1 MDGLFSQWVATDA
14 WRDEATTW
22 IGDELA
28 AVGRQMTGEV
38 EQRRIR
44 SWSTQLVVPTDRGT
58 VWFKGNCPA
67 LAFEPAVHRALAS
80 LEPDEVD
87 DPLAIDDA
95 RGWMMTA
102 DRGATLGD
110 SRDATLEDWQAVVRL
125 AATLQRR
132 VAGEGS
138 TLRRAGL
145 PDCSPSTVPARYQ
158 WLIEQLAALPGDHPS
173 HLTDDVRA
181 ELEAGVSVVEDA
193 VETLSAARLPVTL
206 QHGDLHPRNV
216 FAVGSSL
223 RMFDFGDAQWAHA
236 LEMLAVPYG
245 YVTRL
250 TTHPWPAVLSA
261 YAQVWSDVIDP
272 VELETLMTPAMVTHA
287 VNRSFTWL
295 GSVVGAQPHELAEWG
310 DSPLYYLKLALQPF
324 PPEDPEQGP

>member
-14 WRDEATTW
+14 WWDEAIAWVRDELTA
-22 IGDELA
+22 I
-28 AVGRQMTGEV
+28 GRQVTGEV

-44 SWSTQLVVPTDRGT
+44 PWSTQLVVPTDRGT
-58 VWFKGNCPA
+58 VWFKANCPA
-67 LAFEPAVHRALAS
+67 LGFEPAVHRALSS
-80 LEPDEVD
+80 LEPEEVD
-87 DPLAIDDA
+87 EPLAIDDA

-102 DRGATLGD
+102 DRGSTLGD

-132 VAGEGS
+132 VAEEGP
-138 TLRRAGL
+138 TLWEAGL
-145 PDCSPSTVPARYQ
+145 PVCSPQTVPARYR
-158 WLIEQLAALPGDHPS
+158 WLIEQLAALPGDHRS
-173 HLTDDVRA
+173 HLADDRRG
-181 ELEAGVSVVEDA
+181 ELEDGLLVVEEA
-193 VETLSAARLPVTL
+193 VETLGAARLPVTL

-261 YAQVWSDVIDP
+261 YAQVWSDLIDP
-272 VELETLMTPAMVTHA
+272 ADLEALMTPAMVTHA

-295 GSVVGAQPHELAEWG
+295 GSIAGAQPHELAEWG
-310 DSPLYYLKLALQPF
+310 DSPLYYLTLALQPF
-324 PPEDPEQGP
+324 PPADPESGP

>member
-1 MDGLFSQWVATDA
+1 MGGLFSQWVATDA
-14 WRDEATTW
+14 WRDEATAW

-28 AVGRQMTGEV
+28 AVGRQVTGEV
-38 EQRRIR
+38 EQPRIR
-44 SWSTQLVVPTDRGT
+44 SWSTQLVVPPDRGT

-87 DPLAIDDA
+87 APLAIDDA
-95 RGWMMTA
+95 RGWMLTA

-110 SRDATLEDWQAVVRL
+110 SRDPTLEDWQAVVRL

-132 VAGEGS
+132 VAGEAS

-145 PDCSPSTVPARYQ
+145 PDCSPSTVSARYQ
-158 WLIEQLAALPGDHPS
+158 WLIEQLAALPAEHPS
-173 HLTDDVRA
+173 HLTGDVRA
-181 ELEAGVSVVEDA
+181 ELEAGVAVVEDA
-193 VETLSAARLPVTL
+193 VEILAAARLPTTL

-250 TTHPWPAVLSA
+250 TAHPWPAVLSA
-261 YAQVWSDVIDP
+261 YAQVWADVIDP
-272 VELETLMTPAMVTHA
+272 VELEALRTPAMVTHA

-295 GSVVGAQPHELAEWG
+295 GSIVGAQPHELAEWG
-310 DSPLYYLKLALQPF
+310 DSPLYYLRLALQPF
-324 PPEDPEQGP
+324 PPEAAEQGP

>member
-1 MDGLFSQWVATDA
+1 MDGLFSHWVATDG
-14 WRDEATTW
+14 WRDEATAW
-22 IGDELA
+22 IRDELA
-28 AVGRQMTGEV
+28 AVGRQVTGEV
-38 EQRRIR
+38 DQRRIR
-44 SWSTQLVVPTDRGT
+44 PWSTQLVVPTDRGT
-58 VWFKGNCPA
+58 VWFKANCPA
-67 LAFEPAVHRALAS
+67 LAFEPAVHRALSS

-87 DPLAIDDA
+87 EPLAVDDA

-132 VAGEGS
+132 VAEEGP
-138 TLRRAGL
+138 TLWGAGL
-145 PDCSPSTVPARYQ
+145 PDCSPQTVPARYR

-173 HLTDDVRA
+173 HLADDGRT
-181 ELEAGVSVVEDA
+181 ELEEGISVVEDA
-193 VETLSAARLPVTL
+193 VETLCAASLPVTL

-216 FAVGSSL
+216 FAVGNSL

-250 TTHPWPAVLSA
+250 TTHPWPDVLSA

-272 VELETLMTPAMVTHA
+272 ADLEALMTPAMVTHA

-295 GSVVGAQPHELAEWG
+295 GSIAGAQPHELAEWG

-324 PPEDPEQGP
+324 PPADPESGP

>member
-1 MDGLFSQWVATDA
+1 MDDVFSQWVATDA
-14 WRDEATTW
+14 WRDEATSW
-22 IGDELA
+22 IRDELT
-28 AVGRQMTGEV
+28 AVGRQVTGEI

-44 SWSTQLVVPTDRGT
+44 PWSTQLVVPTDQGT

-67 LAFEPAVHRALAS
+67 LAFEPAVHRVLAS

-87 DPLAIDDA
+87 APLAVDEA
-95 RGWMMTA
+95 AGWMMTA

-110 SRDATLEDWQAVVRL
+110 SHDATLEDWQAVVRL

-132 VAGEGS
+132 VTPEGE
-138 TLRRAGL
+138 TLRGAGL
-145 PDCSPSTVPARYQ
+145 PDCSPAAVPARYQ
-158 WLIEQLAALPGDHPS
+158 WLIEQLVQLPEDHPS
-173 HLTDDVRA
+173 HLTQEVRA
-181 ELEAGVSVVEDA
+181 ELEAGLQVVEQA
-193 VETLSAARLPVTL
+193 VEALGAAPLPVTL

-216 FAVGSSL
+216 FVVDGSMRL
-223 RMFDFGDAQWAHA
+223 FDFGDAQWAHA

-261 YAQVWSDVIDP
+261 YADVWSDVIAPAD
-272 VELETLMTPAMVTHA
+272 LESLMTPAMVAHA
-287 VNRSFTWL
+287 VNRAFTWL
-295 GSVVGAQPHELAEWG
+295 GSIVGAQPHELAEWG
-310 DSPLYYLKLALQPF
+310 DSPLYYLRLALEPF

>member
-1 MDGLFSQWVATDA
+1 MDGLFSQWVAADA
-14 WRDEATTW
+14 WREEATAW
-22 IGDELA
+22 IRTELA
-28 AVGRQMTGEV
+28 AVGRLVTGEV

-44 SWSTQLVVPTDRGT
+44 PWSTQLVVPTDRGT

-87 DPLAIDDA
+87 DPLAVDDD

-132 VAGEGS
+132 VAREES
-138 TLRRAGL
+138 TLCGAGL

-158 WLIEQLAALPGDHPS
+158 WLIEQLADLPEEHPS
-173 HLTDDVRA
+173 HLTREVRA
-181 ELEAGVSVVEDA
+181 ELEVGLPVVEEA
-193 VETLSAARLPVTL
+193 VEALVAARLPVTL

-223 RMFDFGDAQWAHA
+223 RMFDFGDSQWAHA

-250 TTHPWPAVLSA
+250 TTHPWPDVLSA
-261 YAQVWSDVIDP
+261 YAQVWSDVIAPAD
-272 VELETLMTPAMVTHA
+272 LEAMMTPAMVTHA

-295 GSVVGAQPHELAEWG
+295 GSIVGAQPHELVEWG
-310 DSPLYYLKLALQPF
+310 DSPLYYLRLALQPF
-324 PPEDPEQGP
+324 PPADPESGP

>member
-1 MDGLFSQWVATDA
+1 MDGLFSHWVATDA
-14 WRDEATTW
+14 WRDEATAW
-22 IGDELA
+22 IRDELA
-28 AVGRQMTGEV
+28 AVGRQVTGEV
-38 EQRRIR
+38 DQRRIR
-44 SWSTQLVVPTDRGT
+44 PWSTQLVVPTDRGT
-58 VWFKGNCPA
+58 VWFKANCPA
-67 LAFEPAVHRALAS
+67 LAFEPAVHRALSS

-87 DPLAIDDA
+87 EPLAVDDA

-132 VAGEGS
+132 VAEEGP
-138 TLRRAGL
+138 TLWRAGL
-145 PDCSPSTVPARYQ
+145 PDCSPQTVPARYR

-173 HLTDDVRA
+173 HLADDGRT
-181 ELEAGVSVVEDA
+181 ELEEGISVVEEA
-193 VETLSAARLPVTL
+193 VETLCAASLPVTL

-216 FAVGSSL
+216 FAVGNSL
-223 RMFDFGDAQWAHA
+223 RTFDFGDAQWAHA

-250 TTHPWPAVLSA
+250 TTHPWPDVLSA
-261 YAQVWSDVIDP
+261 YAQVWSDVIDSAD
-272 VELETLMTPAMVTHA
+272 LEALMTPAMVTHG

-295 GSVVGAQPHELAEWG
+295 GSIVGAQPHELAEWG

-324 PPEDPEQGP
+324 PPADPESGP

>member
-1 MDGLFSQWVATDA
+1 MDGLFSHWVATDT
-14 WRDEATTW
+14 WRDVATAW
-22 IGDELA
+22 IRDEHA
-28 AVGRQMTGEV
+28 SVSRQVTGEGV
-38 EQRRIR
+38 QRRVR
-44 SWSTQLVVPTDRGT
+44 PWSTQLVVPTDRGT
-58 VWFKGNCPA
+58 VWFKANCPA
-67 LAFEPAVHRALAS
+67 LAFEPAVHRALSS

-87 DPLAIDDA
+87 EPLAVDDA

-102 DRGATLGD
+102 DRGVTLGD

-132 VAGEGS
+132 VAEEGPA
-138 TLRRAGL
+138 LRGAGL
-145 PDCSPSTVPARYQ
+145 PDCSPPTVAARYR
-158 WLIEQLAALPGDHPS
+158 WLIEQLAALPVDHPS
-173 HLTDDVRA
+173 HLGDDGRG
-181 ELEAGVSVVEDA
+181 ELEDGLPVVEGA

-216 FAVGSSL
+216 FAVGDSL
-223 RMFDFGDAQWAHA
+223 RVFDFGDAQWAHA

-250 TTHPWPAVLSA
+250 TTHPWPDVLSA
-261 YAQVWSDVIDP
+261 YAQEWSDVVDP
-272 VELETLMTPAMVTHA
+272 ADLEALMTPAMVTHA

-295 GSVVGAQPHELAEWG
+295 GSIVGAQPHELAEWG

-324 PPEDPEQGP
+324 PPADPESGP

>member
-14 WRDEATTW
+14 WRDEATGW
-22 IGDELA
+22 IRDELA
-28 AVGRQMTGEV
+28 AVGRQVTGDA

-44 SWSTQLVVPTDRGT
+44 PWSTQLVVPTDRGT

-67 LAFEPAVHRALAS
+67 LSFEPGLHRALAL

-87 DPLAIDDA
+87 DPLAVDHT
-95 RGWMMTA
+95 RGWMVTA

-132 VAGEGS
+132 VASEGP
-138 TLRRAGL
+138 TLRGAGL
-145 PDCSPSTVPARYQ
+145 PDCSPSTVPARYR
-158 WLIEQLAALPGDHPS
+158 WLIEELAALPGDHPS
-173 HLTDDVRA
+173 HLTDDGRA
-181 ELEAGVSVVEDA
+181 ELEAGLPVVLAA
-193 VETLSAARLPVTL
+193 VETLDAAGLPVTL

-261 YAQVWSDVIDP
+261 YAQVWSDLVDP
-272 VELETLMTPAMVTHA
+272 ADLEALMTPAMVTHA

-295 GSVVGAQPHELAEWG
+295 GSIVGAQPRELAEWG
-310 DSPLYYLKLALQPF
+310 DSPLYYLRLALQPF
-324 PPEDPEQGP
+324 PPTDPESGP

>member
-1 MDGLFSQWVATDA
+1 MDDLFSQWVATDR
-14 WRDEATTW
+14 WRSEATSW
-22 IGDELA
+22 IHDELA
-28 AVGRQMTGEV
+28 AAGRQVTGEI

-44 SWSTQLVVPTDRGT
+44 PWSTQLVVPTDRGT

-67 LAFEPAVHRALAS
+67 LAFEPAVHRVLAA

-87 DPLAIDDA
+87 APLAVDEA
-95 RGWMMTA
+95 AGWMMTA

-110 SRDATLEDWQAVVRL
+110 SHDATLEDWQAVVRL
-125 AATLQRR
+125 AATVQRR
-132 VAGEGS
+132 VAPHRA

-145 PDCSPSTVPARYQ
+145 PDCSPVSVPARYE
-158 WLIEQLAALPGDHPS
+158 WLIERLAELPEEHPS
-173 HLTDDVRA
+173 HLNPEVRA
-181 ELEAGVSVVEDA
+181 ELEVGQAVVEAA
-193 VETLSAARLPVTL
+193 VETLDAAPLPVTL

-216 FAVGSSL
+216 FVVDGSM

-250 TTHPWPAVLSA
+250 TTHSWPAVLSA
-261 YAQVWSDVIDP
+261 YADVWSDVIDP
-272 VELETLMTPAMVTHA
+272 SDLESLMTPAMVTHA

-295 GSVVGAQPHELAEWG
+295 GSIVGAQPHELAEWG
-310 DSPLYYLKLALQPF
+310 DSPLYYLRLALEPF
-324 PPEDPEQGP
+324 PPEDPEEGP

>member
-1 MDGLFSQWVATDA
+1 MGGLFSQWVATDA
-14 WRDEATTW
+14 WRDEATAW

-28 AVGRQMTGEV
+28 AVGRQVTGEV
-38 EQRRIR
+38 EQPRIR

-58 VWFKGNCPA
+58 VWFKGACPA

-87 DPLAIDDA
+87 APLAIDDA
-95 RGWMMTA
+95 RGWMLTA

-110 SRDATLEDWQAVVRL
+110 SRDPTLEDWQAVVRL

-132 VAGEGS
+132 VAGEAS

-145 PDCSPSTVPARYQ
+145 PDCSPSTVSARYQ
-158 WLIEQLAALPGDHPS
+158 WLIEQLAALPAQHPS
-173 HLTDDVRA
+173 HLTGDVRA
-181 ELEAGVSVVEDA
+181 ELEAGVAVVADA
-193 VETLSAARLPVTL
+193 AETLAAARLPTTL

-236 LEMLAVPYG
+236 LEILAVPYG

-250 TTHPWPAVLSA
+250 TAHPWPAVLSA
-261 YAQVWSDVIDP
+261 YAQVWADVIDP
-272 VELETLMTPAMVTHA
+272 VELEALMTPAMVTHA

-295 GSVVGAQPHELAEWG
+295 GSIVGAQPHELAEWG
-310 DSPLYYLKLALQPF
+310 DSPLYYLRLALQPF
-324 PPEDPEQGP
+324 PPEAAEQGP

>member
-1 MDGLFSQWVATDA
+1 MATDA
-14 WRDEATTW
+14 WRDEATSW
-22 IGDELA
+22 IRDELA
-28 AVGRQMTGEV
+28 ATGRQVTSEI

-44 SWSTQLVVPTDRGT
+44 PWSTQLVVPTDRGT

-87 DPLAIDDA
+87 VPLAVDEA
-95 RGWMMTA
+95 AGWMMTA

-110 SRDATLEDWQAVVRL
+110 SHDATLEDWQAVVRL

-132 VAGEGS
+132 VATQGAV
-138 TLRRAGL
+138 LRGAGL
-145 PDCSPSTVPARYQ
+145 PDCSPVTVPARYR
-158 WLIEQLAALPGDHPS
+158 WLIEQLAQLPEDHPS
-173 HLTDDVRA
+173 HLTPEVRA
-181 ELEAGVSVVEDA
+181 ELEAGQSVVEEA
-193 VETLSAARLPVTL
+193 VETLDAAPLPVTL

-216 FAVGSSL
+216 FVVDGSM

-250 TTHPWPAVLSA
+250 TTHPWQAVLSA
-261 YAQVWSDVIDP
+261 YAEVWSDVIDP
-272 VELETLMTPAMVTHA
+272 AELESLMTPAMVTHA

-295 GSVVGAQPHELAEWG
+295 GSIVGAQAHELAEWG
-310 DSPLYYLKLALQPF
+310 DAPLYYLRLALKPF